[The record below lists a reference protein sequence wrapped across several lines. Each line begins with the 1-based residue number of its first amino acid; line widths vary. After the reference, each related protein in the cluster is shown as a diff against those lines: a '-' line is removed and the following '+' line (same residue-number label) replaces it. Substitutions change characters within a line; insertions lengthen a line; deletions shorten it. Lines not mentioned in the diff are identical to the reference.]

1 MSYFIVAMYII
12 GFCEALI
19 DMLRQYMTDF
29 DTIVGSMVNDVRMI
43 GCITLVFILVLA
55 IVGMDWVTRV
65 NE

>member
-65 NE
+65 SK